1 MSHVSF
7 FVMRLIA
14 MEPGTL
20 VDNIYKYYN
29 TTFINTTSVFV
40 VVVIANHDRTD
51 VEKKLLR
58 HLSLLELFIF

>member
-1 MSHVSF
+1 MSHVSLF

-40 VVVIANHDRTD
+40 VVIANHDRTD

-58 HLSLLELFIF
+58 HLSLELFIF